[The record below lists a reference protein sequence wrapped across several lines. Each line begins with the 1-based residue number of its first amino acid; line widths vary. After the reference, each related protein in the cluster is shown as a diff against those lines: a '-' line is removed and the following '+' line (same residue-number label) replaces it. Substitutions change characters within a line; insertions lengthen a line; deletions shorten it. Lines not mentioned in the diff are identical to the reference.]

1 MHLNTGL
8 IIMDYDTNKVD
19 DAVLALLSLTVHQE
33 NEFGA
38 RSWKGH
44 DWETLNRLH
53 EKGMIGDPVSK
64 AKSVVLT
71 PEGLAKSRELF
82 QSLFANRH
90 NNPMHRSPRS
100 GQNWKHDHPRVLGDA
115 GH

>member
-1 MHLNTGL
+1 
-8 IIMDYDTNKVD
+8 MDYDTNKVD

-33 NEFGA
+33 SEFGA

-44 DWETLNRLH
+44 DWEALNRLH

-82 QSLFANRH
+82 STLFGNH
-90 NNPMHRSPRS
+90 
-100 GQNWKHDHPRVLGDA
+100 
-115 GH
+115 